1 MFFLLK
7 TQARLA
13 ATLAA
18 KVHPLPPGAGEICRR
33 GCCGGARVPAE
44 GLKRCEA
51 VPVPASSRERQ
62 RPGAKRCR
70 DHEGVRPVASGGR
83 WCCSSVAQRCRDH
96 APALLVL
103 FMPEGCPGCPRW
115 CSLLPAVAGVLVLI
129 GAEIM
134 RPRCWC
140 SSCLKGDRV
149 PALVLIGASGG
160 RWAAGAP

>member
-7 TQARLA
+7 TQARFPA
-13 ATLAA
+13 SLAA
-18 KVHPLPPGAGEICRR
+18 KVHTLPPGAGEICRR
-33 GCCGGARVPAE
+33 GCCAVPAVPAE

-51 VPVPASSRERQ
+51 VPVPARSRERQ

-70 DHEGVRPVASGGR
+70 DPEGVRPVASGGR
-83 WCCSSVAQRCRDH
+83 W
-96 APALLVL
+96 
-103 FMPEGCPGCPRW
+103 G
-115 CSLLPAVAGVLVLI
+115 AVPLSLI

-149 PALVLIGASGG
+149 PALVLIGASCG